1 MSVND
6 VIKGMINT
14 ELQKHIAIKTEGLE
28 LQRSTLEIER
38 SISKEESQRAN
49 AEAQRANAESQRAN
63 AEAQMARNNLTAAIL
78 AKRRAEELEL
88 EKEVAIDYYKNLL
101 SRPMHEIAAKNGDFK
116 KTYEEQQRLMAEWMV
131 SQKAFKELA
140 IQFGQKLGKTPQ
152 EVIQEGLDKE
162 IDVLEN
168 KHNPEHKTI
177 VGDSTIIAPHVEHLK
192 TKYHNERKPK
202 A

>member
-6 VIKGMINT
+6 VMKGMINT
-14 ELQKHIAIKTEGLE
+14 ELQKHINLKTEGAAI
-28 LQRSTLEIER
+28 QR
-38 SISKEESQRAN
+38 SISSLDEQIIGIQQAGLHS
-49 AEAQRANAESQRAN
+49 AQQK
-63 AEAQMARNNLTAAIL
+63 IL
-78 AKRRAEELEL
+78 DLEGDL
-88 EKEVAIDYYKNLL
+88 LASDNYYKNLL
-101 SRPMHEIAAKNGDFK
+101 SRPMHEIAAKNGNFK

-152 EVIQEGLDKE
+152 EVIKEGLDKK

-168 KHNPEHKTI
+168 RHDKEHNSNADDGFFDPYRE
-177 VGDSTIIAPHVEHLK
+177 SLK
-192 TKYHNERKPK
+192 EKYYNERKPK